1 MARPKREKPVKLRLE
16 GQGETEESS
25 QAESREGSLF
35 DGLQTDGYVNLH
47 RLDDIT
53 KKWVY
58 HGRLTPAEA
67 TEEYIA
73 GQYGGG
79 TYRCQE
85 RVPEPSGR
93 ITYGRTRTV
102 AISGPYKPPREPV
115 AESKAP
121 AAALAG
127 SAAPVM
133 GASSVGD
140 VLSAGV
146 LQLFQASAAQQ
157 QMMMQMFSQMQAQQA
172 TLMQA
177 VLKGDSKPGV
187 EALLSAAAPIL
198 TAYLSQPK
206 QERDPLEMVR
216 AITEI
221 IRPNTGQQGSMADMM
236 GALREM
242 LELKDLLNGNTEA
255 DPMGKLVDAVP
266 GIVDVLKTEQ
276 QLRSQGKTP
285 TPGGGVKP
293 VKPVQDASIPQVQMP
308 LWERVLR
315 NDGKKLL
322 MAAQFRR
329 DPGLVA
335 EAALEFAPD
344 GIKPAIA
351 EFFMAED
358 AKQRILAIIPG
369 LADHDQWLDSFLAE
383 ARELLTPEG
392 AEPDDTSTGE
402 EAMHAD
408 QPEG

>member
-16 GQGETEESS
+16 SQGETEESS

-67 TEEYIA
+67 TEEHIA
-73 GQYGGG
+73 GLYGGG

-102 AISGPYKPPREPV
+102 VISGPYKPPREPV
-115 AESKAP
+115 AAEAKPATSPAASPAP
-121 AAALAG
+121 AM
-127 SAAPVM
+127 M
-133 GASSVGD
+133 GGNVGD

-177 VLKGDSKPGV
+177 VLQGEKKPGL
-187 EALLSAAAPIL
+187 ESLLAAAAPIV

-206 QERDPLEMVR
+206 QERDPLEMIR
-216 AITEI
+216 AITDI
-221 IRPNTGQQGSMADMM
+221 VKPVTGQQGNMADFI
-236 GALREM
+236 GAMREM
-242 LELKDLLNGNTEA
+242 LELKDMLSGNTES
-255 DPMGKLVDAVP
+255 DPVGKLVESVP

-276 QLRSQGKTP
+276 QLRAQARTTTP
-285 TPGGGVKP
+285 NGGVP
-293 VKPVQDASIPQVQMP
+293 VKQVPTKDASIPQVQMP

-315 NDGKKLL
+315 NDGKKLV
-322 MAAQFRR
+322 MAAQFNR

-344 GIKPAIA
+344 AVKPAVA
-351 EFFMAED
+351 EFFASED
-358 AKQRILAIIPG
+358 AKQRVLAIIPEMKPYEM
-369 LADHDQWLDSFLAE
+369 WLDSFLEE
-383 ARELLTPEG
+383 ARALLTPEEDEG
-392 AEPDDTSTGE
+392 ATATPE
-402 EAMHAD
+402 EGHAD